1 MLHQYTTPYS
11 SLAWLPLIGHL
22 IYIGLV
28 MTITKEQWRDGR
40 RIGARD
46 AFGVPSLA
54 LFSTMV
60 GFGAVAREN
69 GFDAVQAVLTTAL
82 VWGMPGQVAFAQL
95 FGAGGGAFVIFIA
108 VALANLRMLPMTVS
122 GLPTMRIDLH
132 KVGVLRRLVAAH
144 FMAVT
149 GWAQLTLASQKVQSG
164 QIYPYYLGFVAVI
177 YMSALFGTGVGFFL
191 ADQAPRP
198 VVMVAVYMTPLYILL
213 LVSSARQVT
222 NRQAVLLGAILG
234 PLTYPLL
241 GDWCLLAAGAG
252 GGALALIKRKALD
265 RKKAQ

>member
-1 MLHQYTTPYS
+1 MSGIISKQL
-11 SLAWLPLIGHL
+11 
-22 IYIGLV
+22 
-28 MTITKEQWRDGR
+28 WREGR
-40 RIGARD
+40 WIGARD
-46 AFGVPSLA
+46 ALGVPALA

-95 FGAGGGAFVIFIA
+95 FGAGGGALVIFIA

-122 GLPTMRIDLH
+122 GLPLMRIDLH
-132 KVGVLRRLVAAH
+132 KPGLIRRLIAAH

-149 GWAQLTLASQKVQSG
+149 GWAQLSLASQKVQTG
-164 QIYPYYLGFVAVI
+164 QIYPYYLGFVAII
-177 YMSALFGTGVGFFL
+177 YTSALLGTGVGFFL
-191 ADQAPRP
+191 ADQAPTP

-213 LVSSARQVT
+213 LVSSAQQVT
-222 NRQAVLLGAILG
+222 NRQAVLIGAVLG

-241 GDWCLLAAGAG
+241 GDWCLLAAGLG
-252 GGALALIKRKALD
+252 GGALALIKRARAEKGAGS
-265 RKKAQ
+265 